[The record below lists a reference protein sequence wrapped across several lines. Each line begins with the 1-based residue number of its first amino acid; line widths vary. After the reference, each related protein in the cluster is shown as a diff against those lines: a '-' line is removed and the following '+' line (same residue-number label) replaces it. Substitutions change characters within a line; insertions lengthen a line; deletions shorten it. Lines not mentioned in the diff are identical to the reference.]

1 MKPLMLQTASKL
13 DPMICAVSV
22 LSVYNIS
29 LRVPGAGYDLLF
41 YCCSAE
47 ATIYAN
53 IHMVV

>member
-1 MKPLMLQTASKL
+1 MLQTASKL
-13 DPMICAVSV
+13 DPIICAVSV